1 MSDTV
6 ARMSTSPMARL
17 RQKMA
22 KSGRAFKN
30 NRLLHLIIL
39 PPLIWLVVFRYIPI
53 YGLQIAFKDFQPF
66 LGFFGSP
73 WVGLKYFIRFFNSP
87 LAWRIIRNTLV
98 LSVYSLAVGFPV
110 PIILALALNNTRSR
124 IYKKTVQMIT
134 YAPHF
139 ISVVVLIGMM
149 YQFFSPRYG
158 VVNLAL
164 KAIGMEPRFFMG
176 EPQYFR
182 HVYVWSGIW
191 QNMGWGTIIYLSA
204 LSAIDPEL
212 HQAAIV
218 DGASRFQRMRFIDLP
233 GITPTMTI
241 LFILNV
247 GRLMNIGFE
256 KVLLMQN
263 ALNLEYSQVI
273 QTYVYEIGLR
283 SPLPNFSYASA
294 IGLFNTMINFVLLI
308 TVNKISRRLGDTS
321 LW

>member
-1 MSDTV
+1 
-6 ARMSTSPMARL
+6 MSTSPMARL